1 VRRKVEE
8 LQAELPVERA
18 YMPACSKEKL
28 VELRLREKEL

>member
-1 VRRKVEE
+1 MRRKVEE
-8 LQAELPVERA
+8 MQAELPAERA